1 MVRLHYHRLS
11 LEEKEQIR
19 QLTSNGKS
27 LRQIQRLMGLGI
39 TTIYY
44 QVRKFK
50 PKMHKDFNVGEL
62 TDFEI
67 GELMGAFAGDGSF
80 YHKKYDSIKN
90 NDSRYRTRYHL
101 SLVTDINYLN
111 YLSDLLKKM
120 NLNPIIS
127 HREEDNSIVLNINS
141 KDFYK
146 LIREYLTWEED
157 KTFTIRLL
165 KPIQIYSED
174 FLRGFARGLMDTD
187 GFLNEGNAGCACISE
202 ELINNLAGVY
212 KLYNFDISRSRII
225 RDGNR
230 RPIFYIRVLRK
241 SLKNFGE
248 KIGFSN
254 SHKREKLNS
263 VLNKVGS
270 LGFEP
275 RSQTPK
281 A

>member
-1 MVRLHYHRLS
+1 
-11 LEEKEQIR
+11 
-19 QLTSNGKS
+19 
-27 LRQIQRLMGLGI
+27 MGLGI

-248 KIGFSN
+248 VMKVAIVCDFLTKLGGAQKVLMTLHELYPNAPIYCLLYS
-254 SHKREKLNS
+254 EKGTKGQQSCLIPRRAS
-263 VLNKVGS
+263 V
-270 LGFEP
+270 
-275 RSQTPK
+275 
-281 A
+281 